1 MNYEDAVE
9 ASPGDVSGAHDSDLL
24 DLRLGLTGSIILSIL
39 DLWTSE
45 GEQSVCTLLKHKQPL
60 GFLCG
65 LLGVLIALPACGV
78 LHRQR
83 PIPRPA

>member
-1 MNYEDAVE
+1 M
-9 ASPGDVSGAHDSDLL
+9 
-24 DLRLGLTGSIILSIL
+24 ILSIL
-39 DLWTSE
+39 DLLTSE
-45 GEQSVCTLLKHKQPL
+45 GEKSVYTFLKHKQPL

-83 PIPRPA
+83 PIPRPARSA